1 MDGPATDRSEARLF
15 AGVELG
21 GTKCICTLAAGP
33 DDIRDQQ
40 MIATTVPSE
49 TLPAILAVLDGW
61 ARSPGFC
68 SIGVA
73 SFGPIRVD
81 PAKADYGR
89 VGATNKP
96 DWEGADLLG
105 PLRSAFPS
113 RSVSTPTSMARRS
126 PKSAGAADADSTTS
140 PM

>member
-1 MDGPATDRSEARLF
+1 M
-15 AGVELG
+15 
-21 GTKCICTLAAGP
+21 
-33 DDIRDQQ
+33 
-40 MIATTVPSE
+40 
-49 TLPAILAVLDGW
+49 AVLEGW

-81 PAKADYGR
+81 PAKADYGQ

-105 PLRSAFPS
+105 PLKAAFP
-113 RSVSTPTSMARRS
+113 VPIGFDTDVN
-126 PKSAGAADADSTTS
+126 GAALAEIRWGSGRGLGDFAYVTVGTGSSDERRVGNEGGSTCSSRAS
-140 PM
+140 PYP

>member
-1 MDGPATDRSEARLF
+1 M
-15 AGVELG
+15 
-21 GTKCICTLAAGP
+21 
-33 DDIRDQQ
+33 
-40 MIATTVPSE
+40 
-49 TLPAILAVLDGW
+49 AVLEGW

-81 PAKADYGR
+81 PAKADYGQ

-105 PLRSAFPS
+105 PLNAAFPVPIGFDTDVNGAALAEI
-113 RSVSTPTSMARRS
+113 RWGRRS
-126 PKSAGAADADSTTS
+126 EEHTS
-140 PM
+140 ELQSLMRISNAFYC

>member
-1 MDGPATDRSEARLF
+1 
-15 AGVELG
+15 
-21 GTKCICTLAAGP
+21 
-33 DDIRDQQ
+33 

-49 TLPAILAVLDGW
+49 TLPAIKAVLDDW

-81 PAKADYGR
+81 PATADYGR
-89 VGATNKP
+89 VGAPNKP

-105 PLRSAFPS
+105 PLKSAFP
-113 RSVSTPTSMARRS
+113 VPTGFD
-126 PKSAGAADADSTTS
+126 PDVNGAAPAEITGGSGPGPTGDAAGRGR
-140 PM
+140 

>member
-1 MDGPATDRSEARLF
+1 
-15 AGVELG
+15 
-21 GTKCICTLAAGP
+21 
-33 DDIRDQQ
+33 

-49 TLPAILAVLDGW
+49 TLPAIKAVLDDW

-81 PAKADYGR
+81 PAKADYDR
-89 VGATNKP
+89 VGAPNKP

-105 PLRSAFPS
+105 PLKSAFP
-113 RSVSTPTSMARRS
+113 VPIDFVTDVT
-126 PKSAGAADADSTTS
+126 GAALAELRWGNGRGLDDFASVTEGS
-140 PM
+140 GVGAGR

>member
-1 MDGPATDRSEARLF
+1 M
-15 AGVELG
+15 
-21 GTKCICTLAAGP
+21 
-33 DDIRDQQ
+33 
-40 MIATTVPSE
+40 
-49 TLPAILAVLDGW
+49 AVLEGW

-81 PAKADYGR
+81 PAKADYGQ

-105 PLRSAFPS
+105 PLKAAFPVPIGFDTDVNGAALAEIRWGS
-113 RSVSTPTSMARRS
+113 GRGLRSEGRRGGKEGVSTCRS
-126 PKSAGAADADSTTS
+126 RWS
-140 PM
+140 PYH